1 MEDLFKTINRKY
13 VQVTL
18 FFSQDTPHQIMVKLE
33 RCQKVRP
40 VTMTVVLPGPEGTR
54 REEGW
59 NKERKAGGQSQ
70 GFFSWFAP
78 EFGVTQV
85 KQENPLHLGSWDY
98 VSPLFYVLEKNLW
111 KDYRFN
117 NK

>member
-1 MEDLFKTINRKY
+1 
-13 VQVTL
+13 
-18 FFSQDTPHQIMVKLE
+18 
-33 RCQKVRP
+33 
-40 VTMTVVLPGPEGTR
+40 MTVMCLDQEGTR
-54 REEGW
+54 RRKDGTR
-59 NKERKAGGQSQ
+59 RKAGGQSQ

-85 KQENPLHLGSWDY
+85 KQKNPLHLGSQDY